1 MFWRQVLAP
10 ESDGSSQARQEGH
23 AHHFRLLAEEG
34 RSWSG
39 KEPDVV
45 FQNRGD
51 GTFDEVGSLLGLDV
65 RGDGRGAAAADLD
78 GDGDEDLVLVN
89 RNAPTVMV
97 FRNDVPGQGAV
108 LQVTLQSTG
117 PTIGAQV
124 TVRCGDL
131 TTLKQVTAGS
141 GLLSQSGGPLT
152 FGLGACETVDGVSVA
167 WPGGTTEQVPGPIT
181 ADARVLLRRGEGL
194 VRRTPLAQRNWNRD
208 RAGGSGQASAPQ
220 PPLELA
226 RLDGG
231 TVALGPDSAG
241 VTLLNFWATWCSACK
256 RERPVLQALQERY
269 GERVRFLAVSLDEPS
284 SGKPEATDLQ
294 AYSPGF
300 EHLRGAPSD
309 QRAYA
314 ELAGVNPGVAPLTAV
329 LADGVIRHVEVG
341 TLEADSVSEALEA
354 ALGDQP

>member
-1 MFWRQVLAP
+1 VFWRQVLAP
-10 ESDGSSQARQEGH
+10 ESDGSTQARDSGH
-23 AHHFRLLAEEG
+23 ANHFRLLAEEG

-108 LQVTLQSTG
+108 LQVGLQSTG
-117 PTIGAQV
+117 PTVGAQV
-124 TVRCGDL
+124 TVRCGEQ
-131 TTLKQVTAGS
+131 TSLKQVTAGS
-141 GLLSQSGGPLT
+141 GLLSQSGGPLV
-152 FGLGACETVDGVSVA
+152 FGLGACETVNSVSVA
-167 WPGGTTEQVPGPIT
+167 WPGGVTEQIPGPIAT
-181 ADARVLLRRGEGL
+181 DARIL
-194 VRRTPLAQRNWNRD
+194 VRRGDGLIQRKALRQRNWNRD

-220 PPLELA
+220 PPLELD
-226 RLDGG
+226 RLAGG
-231 TVALGPDSAG
+231 TVSLGPDDTG

-256 RERPVLQALQERY
+256 RERPALRGLQERY
-269 GERVRFLAVSLDEPS
+269 GERVRFLALSMDEPS
-284 SGKPEATDLQ
+284 SGKPEAVDLE
-294 AYSPGF
+294 AYGPGF
-300 EHLRGAPSD
+300 EHLRGSPAD

-341 TLEADSVSEALEA
+341 SLEAESLTEALEA
-354 ALGDQP
+354 ALGTQR